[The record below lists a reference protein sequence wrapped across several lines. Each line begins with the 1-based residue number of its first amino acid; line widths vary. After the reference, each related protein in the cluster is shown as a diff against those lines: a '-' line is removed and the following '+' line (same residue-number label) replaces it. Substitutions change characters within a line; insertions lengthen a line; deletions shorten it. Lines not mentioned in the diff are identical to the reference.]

1 MLREA
6 NGSLLAR
13 NTLWMLGGQGVRI
26 VLQGVYFLLIAR
38 SLGVAAYGAFIG
50 AVSLVA
56 LVAPFASWGTGFILV
71 KEVARDRSTFPRYWG
86 GALCVVAISG
96 CVLLGSVLLIS
107 HSVWGDSVPFR
118 VLLLVG
124 ISDVIVVR
132 VIDLTNQAFMAVE
145 VLRKSAELYVVL
157 SVARTIAAVCLSAT
171 AHSATASSWALL
183 YLASA
188 IVAALYGLV
197 SISRS
202 LGLPSLSLPFSRHD
216 YSEGFYFAVSQSS
229 QTIYNDID
237 KTMLVRFGGLEA
249 TGIYGAAYRI
259 ADVAFVPVAA
269 LSSATLARF
278 FRHGRNG
285 VAGTVRFTKKL
296 LPYAAGYGLVAVA
309 LLFVGSSVVPELL
322 GKDFARSA
330 IALRWLS
337 PLVFFK
343 SIHYLLA
350 NSLSGSGHQSL
361 RASIQVGIVLLNV
374 LLNLWLIP
382 AYSWR
387 GAAWS
392 SLASDGA
399 LVVCLLAGVCALSGK
414 TTLPNDDRM
423 VEEKVAS

>member
-1 MLREA
+1 MLRQA
-6 NGSLLAR
+6 NDSLLAR
-13 NTLWMLGGQGVRI
+13 NTLWMVGGQSVRI
-26 VLQGVYFLLIAR
+26 ILQGVYFLLIAR

-71 KEVARDRSTFPRYWG
+71 KEVARDRTTFNRYWG

-96 CVLLGSVLLIS
+96 CILLGSVLLAS
-107 HSVWGDSVPFR
+107 RRVWGDTVPFR

-124 ISDVIVVR
+124 LSDVIVVR

-157 SVARTIAAVCLSAT
+157 SAARTVAAVCLSVFD
-171 AHSATASSWALL
+171 HSPTASSWALL

-188 IVAALYGLV
+188 VLAAMYGLV
-197 SISRS
+197 SITRT
-202 LGLPSLSLPFSRHD
+202 LGFPSLSLPFTRSE

-229 QTIYNDID
+229 QTVYNDID

-259 ADVAFVPVAA
+259 ADVAFVPIGA
-269 LSSATLARF
+269 LSYATMARF
-278 FRHGRNG
+278 FRHGKDG
-285 VAGTVRFTKKL
+285 IGGTIRFTRKL
-296 LPYAAGYGLVAVA
+296 LPYAAGYGLIAVA
-309 LLFVGSSVVPELL
+309 ILFAASPILPALL

-350 NSLSGSGHQSL
+350 NSLSASGNQGL
-361 RASIQVGIVLLNV
+361 RASIQVGIVVLNV

-399 LVVCLLAGVCALSGK
+399 LVVCLFAGISVLRDRGALS
-414 TTLPNDDRM
+414 NDDHI
-423 VEEKVAS
+423 VEQKATL